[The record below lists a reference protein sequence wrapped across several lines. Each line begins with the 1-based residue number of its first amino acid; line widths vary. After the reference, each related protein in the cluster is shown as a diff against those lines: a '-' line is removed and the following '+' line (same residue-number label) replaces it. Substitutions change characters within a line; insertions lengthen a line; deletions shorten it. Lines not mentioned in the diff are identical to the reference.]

1 LRKIRRPSAS
11 ETHVG
16 GIPRSVKSLYR
27 GSRNTIFVIVPR
39 WSLIGSESSIVF
51 VFDIGWNSSGRTQ
64 PKIIAHAHLAAA
76 GFDISTRKNVKA
88 RVVSQFEFLL
98 PTLCGSSAQSS
109 R

>member
-1 LRKIRRPSAS
+1 M
-11 ETHVG
+11 
-16 GIPRSVKSLYR
+16 KSLYR

-98 PTLCGSSAQSS
+98 PTDAVEKSGFLLIVTVFRLRCTGSCYLKQS
-109 R
+109 